1 MERSRGRD
9 AVSPLLSFIE
19 VESSGKHWMKKWVAG
34 VMESS
39 THWIMHASNSES
51 RGEMMIDAP
60 VLSQEGCRKMA
71 RMKGM
76 K

>member
-1 MERSRGRD
+1 
-9 AVSPLLSFIE
+9 
-19 VESSGKHWMKKWVAG
+19 MKKWVAG